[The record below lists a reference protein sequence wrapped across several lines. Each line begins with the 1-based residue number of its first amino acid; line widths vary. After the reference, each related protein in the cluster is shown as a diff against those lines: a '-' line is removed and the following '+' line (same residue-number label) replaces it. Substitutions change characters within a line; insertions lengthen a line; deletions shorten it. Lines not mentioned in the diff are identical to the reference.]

1 MEDRRTTRL
10 ILHRRQKGTTPLRT
24 RKRGP
29 RWVLAEGRQNA
40 SEPIKLPAN
49 DVRMKNR
56 RRLMYRMPLAGLTET
71 LGRLEVPGNRA
82 SKYATLATDPPKETP
97 RSRAGQ
103 KWRRGGR
110 HWSPPVPAL
119 SRQRVRHSEA
129 TSRWR
134 PQPMAPLPE
143 RPALRLARG
152 AARCGHAQDRP
163 GHQDV
168 AVLRRPPT
176 KRHRDR

>member
-1 MEDRRTTRL
+1 M
-10 ILHRRQKGTTPLRT
+10 RT

-82 SKYATLATDPPKETP
+82 SKYATLATDPPKEKP
-97 RSRAGQ
+97 RSRAGL
-103 KWRRGGR
+103 KWRR
-110 HWSPPVPAL
+110 AL
-119 SRQRVRHSEA
+119 QWEA
-129 TSRWR
+129 HD
-134 PQPMAPLPE
+134 P
-143 RPALRLARG
+143 
-152 AARCGHAQDRP
+152 
-163 GHQDV
+163 
-168 AVLRRPPT
+168 
-176 KRHRDR
+176 RHRNNPRGGSGSAGSTNPCQKLRKHSLQIGPGTRMTTGDGIFALERRL